1 MIFDDCR
8 LCKMRKYTSMST
20 YNTKGSCGCMKCF
33 SLTSNNLLN
42 PTPQKQVQRKRDVFC
57 VRLGHLETKNFMLC
71 MQLAS
76 LTRKRRRSVNET

>member
-1 MIFDDCR
+1 MQNEEIYKHEYIEYEGF
-8 LCKMRKYTSMST
+8 LWLYEV
-20 YNTKGSCGCMKCF
+20 F
-33 SLTSNNLLN
+33 LTDFKQLN
-42 PTPQKQVQRKRDVFC
+42 PTPQKQVQRKRDVFR